1 MKKLNPTFLVIPAAL
16 MASVSLAQAPA
27 QQPVTADF
35 VLQNNDTNKDG
46 IITKEEAT
54 KAARQLAQVW
64 DTFDANKDGKVDR
77 EEITKGLAATQGG
90 GAGGPAAPPAGAP
103 PAGAPPAAA
112 PPAAN

>member
-1 MKKLNPTFLVIPAAL
+1 MKKLHLTWLVIPAAL
-16 MASVSLAQAPA
+16 AAGVALAQAPA

-46 IITKEEAT
+46 VITKEEAT

-77 EEITKGLAATQGG
+77 DEITKGLAATQGG
-90 GAGGPAAPPAGAP
+90 GAGGP
-103 PAGAPPAAA
+103 PAGAPPAADTPA
-112 PPAAN
+112 TPPAAN